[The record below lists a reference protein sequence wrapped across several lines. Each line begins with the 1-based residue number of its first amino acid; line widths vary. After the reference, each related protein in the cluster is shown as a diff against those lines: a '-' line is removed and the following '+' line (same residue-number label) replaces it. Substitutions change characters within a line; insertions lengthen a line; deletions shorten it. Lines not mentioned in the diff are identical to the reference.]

1 MFLADEGGGR
11 AGGRGL
17 SEGAE
22 RRELARLLG
31 LVSELG
37 LTVVFSLLIAALAGH
52 YADRWLG
59 TGGLLTALGAAAGL
73 AGGLWRCYR
82 RISSF
87 LE

>member
-1 MFLADEGGGR
+1 M
-11 AGGRGL
+11 
-17 SEGAE
+17 SEGAD

-37 LTVVFSLLIAALAGH
+37 LTVVISLLAGVLAGY

-59 TGGLLTALGAAAGL
+59 TGGPLTALGAVAGL